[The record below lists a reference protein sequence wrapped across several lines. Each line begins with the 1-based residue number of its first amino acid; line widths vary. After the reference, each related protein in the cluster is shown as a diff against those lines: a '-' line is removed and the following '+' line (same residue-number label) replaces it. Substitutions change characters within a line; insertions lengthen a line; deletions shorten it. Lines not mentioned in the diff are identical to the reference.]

1 MNPDDLKIE
10 DVVSRKVYY
19 VNSFSDRGEVALV
32 LDTKKNPPRIEG
44 TTLHFIS
51 PEGFHSL
58 DITKITK
65 IGKKK
70 HYGK

>member
-1 MNPDDLKIE
+1 MNPEDLKIE

-51 PEGFHSL
+51 PEGFRSL

-70 HYGK
+70 YHGK